1 MTGYVTPD
9 QIEPLIAG
17 YVLCD
22 LSPEEF
28 ETFNRLLRERPEL
41 WQQVAE
47 AQAAFDRTFADEQ
60 VAPAHLKQSILSAY
74 DVLNQAAQVAVE
86 ERDRPALAVVQP
98 AIPTNNVVPLLSR
111 WRQGIG
117 AAAAVLIAGLS
128 ISNYLLWQSL
138 QSLQA
143 SQRPSAEKPLVFA
156 LESTPINPARDASVK
171 VVVNP
176 NDLEAT
182 LNVQNLP
189 PLKEGEVYVLW
200 TVVKPN
206 APVTVDDKDAI
217 LTQVLKIDA
226 QGRLEK
232 QIPVPPV
239 FRDRDLVRAM
249 AITIEDANAPQKHVA
264 KPILIKRI

>member
-9 QIEPLIAG
+9 QIEQLIAG

-28 ETFNRLLRERPEL
+28 ETFEQLLREQPEL
-41 WQQVAE
+41 WEKVAE
-47 AQAAFDRTFADEQ
+47 AQTAFDRTFANEQ
-60 VAPAHLKQSILSAY
+60 VAPAYLKQSILSAY
-74 DVLNQAAQVAVE
+74 TVLNQPFQVTSE
-86 ERDRPALAVVQP
+86 ERDRPSLEVVQ
-98 AIPTNNVVPLLSR
+98 ADSATNVVPFLSR

-143 SQRPSAEKPLVFA
+143 NQRPITEKPLVFA

-182 LNVQNLP
+182 LNIQNLP
-189 PLKEGEVYVLW
+189 PLKKGEVYVLW

-232 QIPVPPV
+232 QIAVPPV
-239 FRDRDLVRAM
+239 FRDRDLIRAM
-249 AITIEDANAPQKHVA
+249 AITIEDANAPQKHLA
-264 KPILIKRI
+264 QPILIKRI